1 MSEQT
6 EQKIKQVVPAP
17 DVKVLACTD
26 GGDFFQVPVVGW
38 ALYEDDST
46 AIAMELL
53 VHSEGFGG
61 VETLSELVRGNSN
74 VYARM
79 FHANEEVSGIAKDTM
94 VEQAKAKVKT
104 QGRAA

>member
-1 MSEQT
+1 MAETQQEQT
-6 EQKIKQVVPAP
+6 IKQIVPAP

-61 VETLSELVRGNSN
+61 VETLSELVHGDSN
-74 VYARM
+74 MYARM
-79 FHANEEVSGIAKDTM
+79 FHVSEEVSGETKDTM
-94 VEQAKAKVKT
+94 VEQAKAKK
-104 QGRAA
+104 QMQPA

>member
-1 MSEQT
+1 MSETQQ
-6 EQKIKQVVPAP
+6 EQRIKQIVPAP

-26 GGDFFQVPVVGW
+26 GGDFYQVPVVGW

-53 VHSEGFGG
+53 VHNDLLGG
-61 VETLSELVRGNSN
+61 AETLSELVHGDSN

-79 FHANEEVSGIAKDTM
+79 FHVSEEVSGATKDTM
-94 VEQAKAKVKT
+94 VEQAKAKT
-104 QGRAA
+104 QRQAA